1 MDDPFAVFASSP
13 LPKAAKPTASAPVPA
28 PAPIPEPEID
38 DEPLWINDDPEVDLA
53 ESARETA
60 QGSHSW
66 LSSFTTKEQPQ
77 PADADYQPEG
87 DEIDLNLDAP
97 GQHDIEFT
105 PSRHA
110 EALASETADEPF
122 LDESELAFEAKFDD
136 EALVSEEP
144 TEALDLTPAET
155 EQGPAFVHRDAP
167 YAATPE
173 IESIDLDAELP
184 DLRSDELDQLE
195 SLEQN
200 DAPEQRIALEPES
213 FDLDIHEPE
222 TDSPETELLA
232 DEEDPLIEPETPPA
246 NDWDLLR
253 PSRERHEPVFDDD
266 NGLESESES
275 SRAFAVEE
283 SQPEA
288 TDEHFAVADEPI
300 EATESDVEESTS
312 DETITEQPEAE
323 IPTAETPP
331 LPVEMVDFGE
341 TDENWVDPSSRV
353 ETVDI
358 ANPLPKNRPKAKQI
372 ADALRKPAN
381 SAPLSLDDSWT
392 LEPMGH
398 DSFDHALS
406 QHQKHRFPWKAVL
419 WTLAALL
426 LGTVLAAQYLWSQR
440 VEMRDDPTFGP
451 LIESTCEFV
460 GCELPPK
467 RDINKI
473 VIKQKSVIKERDDA
487 RKLKIDLLIV
497 NQAGF
502 DQPYPDLMLRFTNI
516 EGKVVA
522 EDQFAPNEYLREM
535 PEEPMMPMDIPVH
548 VSFIVRSPSDAVTGY
563 EFRFLEPKPAK

>member
-1 MDDPFAVFASSP
+1 M
-13 LPKAAKPTASAPVPA
+13 
-28 PAPIPEPEID
+28 
-38 DEPLWINDDPEVDLA
+38 
-53 ESARETA
+53 
-60 QGSHSW
+60 
-66 LSSFTTKEQPQ
+66 
-77 PADADYQPEG
+77 
-87 DEIDLNLDAP
+87 
-97 GQHDIEFT
+97 
-105 PSRHA
+105 
-110 EALASETADEPF
+110 
-122 LDESELAFEAKFDD
+122 
-136 EALVSEEP
+136 
-144 TEALDLTPAET
+144 
-155 EQGPAFVHRDAP
+155 
-167 YAATPE
+167 
-173 IESIDLDAELP
+173 
-184 DLRSDELDQLE
+184 
-195 SLEQN
+195 
-200 DAPEQRIALEPES
+200 ALEPES
-213 FDLDIHEPE
+213 FDLDIHDPE
-222 TDSPETELLA
+222 TDSTEA
-232 DEEDPLIEPETPPA
+232 EPSVDEEDTLDEPETPPE

-253 PSRERHEPVFDDD
+253 PSRDRHEPVFDDD
-266 NGLESESES
+266 NGLESESEP

-283 SQPEA
+283 SQPDA
-288 TDEHFAVADEPI
+288 ADEDYLEANEPI
-300 EATESDVEESTS
+300 DATESDAEESTS
-312 DETITEQPEAE
+312 DEAVAEPPEAE

-331 LPVEMVDFGE
+331 PPVEIVDFGE
-341 TDENWVDPSSRV
+341 TDANWVDPSSRV

-358 ANPLPKNRPKAKQI
+358 TNPLPKSRPKAKQI
-372 ADALRKPAN
+372 ADALRKPTA
-381 SAPLSLDDSWT
+381 SEPLALDDSWT

-406 QHQKHRFPWKAVL
+406 QHQQRRFPWKAVL

-451 LIESTCEFV
+451 LIESACEIV

-522 EDQFAPNEYLREM
+522 EDRFAPNEYLREM